1 MKKRMVVEENEDEEE
16 NEKEEEEEEEGWVYN
31 KRRESKSREGGQGV
45 RGSGYLIENSI
56 KFEEFN

>member
-16 NEKEEEEEEEGWVYN
+16 NEKEEEEEERWVYN